1 MSEKQLTVA
10 ELLARAGKE
19 NPEGDKPRR
28 RRRRSL
34 EDGGIS
40 VAELTGSFPAV
51 KEKPAESRHSS
62 VPIDGPE
69 QSAPKSAAPKGK
81 TAQEGKTDAKLAPA
95 VTPTPKKEDVPSA
108 QSSEKVGLKPE
119 SGADSEPNAGLG
131 TRDELK
137 AEAEPTDEVKPEP
150 TSEPTPKAEPKMAAP
165 TVTPAA
171 PVSDKPTPS
180 TTDSRDDAG
189 AADEKS
195 DTPTPTPSGDQTVVF
210 QKVDQDEEKADS
222 GTAVPAGRT
231 LAEKITARTGEES
244 AADDGADPETAQ
256 QPTVAALKRPA
267 PSVDETGE
275 IPQVDPL
282 AATTT
287 AAATSGSTAADVAVR
302 EDDAVGDGGDVDMR
316 DEAAA
321 DPAADTDDAVE
332 ERTSITGVI
341 LLAIIG
347 VVLGV
352 VVFKGFE
359 LLWENL
365 SRPIVAVLA
374 ILVTVGM
381 VAVVRALRTANDALS
396 MFLAAIVGLV
406 MTFGP
411 LVVVMI

>member
-19 NPEGDKPRR
+19 TPEGDKPRR

-69 QSAPKSAAPKGK
+69 DSDPTTGPEPGPEAGPEAESKA
-81 TAQEGKTDAKLAPA
+81 DAKLAPA
-95 VTPTPKKEDVPSA
+95 VTPTPKKEDAPSA

-119 SGADSEPNAGLG
+119 SGAVSEPNAGIG
-131 TRDELK
+131 ARDELQ
-137 AEAEPTDEVKPEP
+137 AEATDEAKPEA
-150 TSEPTPKAEPKMAAP
+150 TSEPKPTMAAP
-165 TVTPAA
+165 AA
-171 PVSDKPTPS
+171 DKPTPS

-189 AADEKS
+189 AEDENS

-210 QKVDQDEEKADS
+210 QKVDQAEDKADS
-222 GTAVPAGRT
+222 GTAEPAGRT

-244 AADDGADPETAQ
+244 AADDGTAPETTRQ
-256 QPTVAALKRPA
+256 AAVSAPKRPA

-282 AATTT
+282 AATT

-302 EDDAVGDGGDVDMR
+302 EDDAAVDEGDVDTR
-316 DEAAA
+316 DG
-321 DPAADTDDAVE
+321 DDDAVE
-332 ERTSITGVI
+332 EKTSITGVV

-359 LLWENL
+359 MLWDNL

-374 ILVTVGM
+374 VLVTVGM
-381 VAVVRALRTANDALS
+381 VAVVRALRTANDGLS
-396 MFLAAIVGLV
+396 MFLAAVVGLV

>member
-69 QSAPKSAAPKGK
+69 DSDPKTDPKTGPE
-81 TAQEGKTDAKLAPA
+81 AGPEAEGKADAKLAPA
-95 VTPTPKKEDVPSA
+95 VTPAPKKEDVPSA

-119 SGADSEPNAGLG
+119 SGAVSEPNAGLG
-131 TRDELK
+131 TRDELQ
-137 AEAEPTDEVKPEP
+137 AEATDEAKPEA
-150 TSEPTPKAEPKMAAP
+150 TSEPKPTMAAP
-165 TVTPAA
+165 AA
-171 PVSDKPTPS
+171 DKPTSS
-180 TTDSRDDAG
+180 TMDSRDDAG
-189 AADEKS
+189 AEDETS

-210 QKVDQDEEKADS
+210 QKVDQAEDKADS
-222 GTAVPAGRT
+222 GTAEPAGRT

-244 AADDGADPETAQ
+244 AADDGTAPETTRQ
-256 QPTVAALKRPA
+256 AAVSAPKRPA

-302 EDDAVGDGGDVDMR
+302 EDDAAVDEGDVDTR
-316 DEAAA
+316 DG
-321 DPAADTDDAVE
+321 DDDAVE
-332 ERTSITGVI
+332 EKTSITGVV

-359 LLWENL
+359 MLWDNL

-374 ILVTVGM
+374 VLVTAGM
-381 VAVVRALRTANDALS
+381 VAVVRALRTANDGLS
-396 MFLAAIVGLV
+396 MFLAAVVGLV

>member
-69 QSAPKSAAPKGK
+69 DSDPKTDPKTGPK
-81 TAQEGKTDAKLAPA
+81 TDPKTGPEAGPEAEGKADAKLAPA
-95 VTPTPKKEDVPSA
+95 VTPAPKKEDVPSA

-119 SGADSEPNAGLG
+119 SGAVSEPNAGLG
-131 TRDELK
+131 TRDELQ
-137 AEAEPTDEVKPEP
+137 AEATDEAKPEA
-150 TSEPTPKAEPKMAAP
+150 TSEPKPTMAAP
-165 TVTPAA
+165 AA
-171 PVSDKPTPS
+171 DKPTSS

-189 AADEKS
+189 AEDENS

-210 QKVDQDEEKADS
+210 QKVDQAEDKADS
-222 GTAVPAGRT
+222 GTAEPAGRT

-244 AADDGADPETAQ
+244 AADDGTAPETTRQ
-256 QPTVAALKRPA
+256 AAVSAPKRPV

-302 EDDAVGDGGDVDMR
+302 EDDAAVDEGDVDTR
-316 DEAAA
+316 DG
-321 DPAADTDDAVE
+321 DDDAVE
-332 ERTSITGVI
+332 EKTSITGVV

-359 LLWENL
+359 MLWDNL

-374 ILVTVGM
+374 VLVTVGM
-381 VAVVRALRTANDALS
+381 VAVVRALRTANDGLS
-396 MFLAAIVGLV
+396 MFLAAVVGLV